1 MEELDEIRKTY
12 REREQEREER
22 IRKLERQLT
31 KIYDKLLSIDIEV
44 KEIVRQDKI
53 KEIEIESKKLNRK
66 KSYLENSS
74 EHRYDRVQ
82 EEMNFFNER

>member
-44 KEIVRQDKI
+44 KEIARQDKI
-53 KEIEIESKKLNRK
+53 KEIEIESKKLNRE

>member
-22 IRKLERQLT
+22 ISKLERQLT

-44 KEIVRQDKI
+44 KEIVRQDRI
-53 KEIEIESKKLNRK
+53 KEIEKESKKLNSE

-82 EEMNFFNER
+82 EEMNWFNKE